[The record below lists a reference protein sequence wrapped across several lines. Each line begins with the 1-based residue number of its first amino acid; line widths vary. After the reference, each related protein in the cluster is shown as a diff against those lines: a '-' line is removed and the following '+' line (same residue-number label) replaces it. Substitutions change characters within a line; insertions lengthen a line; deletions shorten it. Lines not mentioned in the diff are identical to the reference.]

1 MQAVAPGAAM
11 TGKKMPMGVK
21 VVAVL
26 DYIGAGI
33 ALLFGLLLLFGGS
46 FFSKVGGGM
55 GDQFGWISALGGG
68 FFLLFGIILLPF
80 AVLGFFIGRGL
91 WKGQNWARILTIIFM
106 VLGVLSAI
114 GSIAGGK
121 GGYFQLIL
129 DAVIGGYLWFA
140 PEVKQAFAK

>member
-1 MQAVAPGAAM
+1 MQPAAPAAVVP
-11 TGKKMPMGVK
+11 GKKMPTGVK

-26 DYIGAGI
+26 DYIGAAI
-33 ALLFGLLLLFGGS
+33 ALIFGLMALFGGS
-46 FFSKVGGGM
+46 LLGKLGW
-55 GDQFGWISALGGG
+55 DQVGWIATIGGG
-68 FFLLFGIILLPF
+68 FFVILGIVMIAL
-80 AVLGFFIGRGL
+80 AVLSFFTGRGL

-106 VLGVLSAI
+106 VLGILSAI

-129 DAVIGGYLWFA
+129 DAVIGAYLWFA